1 MTDKQARGMD
11 EKMTTKDAQLHLVLA
26 PELLAKLKDIAKRD
40 RRTLSETVRIILERA
55 K

>member
-1 MTDKQARGMD
+1 MTP
-11 EKMTTKDAQLHLVLA
+11 TKDAQLHLVLA

-40 RRTLSETVRIILERA
+40 RRTLSETVRIILEKA